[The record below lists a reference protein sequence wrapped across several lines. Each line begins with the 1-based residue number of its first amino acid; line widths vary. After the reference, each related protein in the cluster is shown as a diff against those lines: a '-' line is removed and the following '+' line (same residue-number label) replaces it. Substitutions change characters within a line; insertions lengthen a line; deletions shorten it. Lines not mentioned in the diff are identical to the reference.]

1 MQQSLNVCVYDVS
14 NYNVLRVSNSK
25 TLKNIH
31 YKEETIRG
39 EKGRGR
45 KRKTKQHQGLI
56 ITIGLEALVDDNSD
70 HSLMYVCIENSFIG
84 LV

>member
-1 MQQSLNVCVYDVS
+1 MKK
-14 NYNVLRVSNSK
+14 RRGG
-25 TLKNIH
+25 TE
-31 YKEETIRG
+31 KE
-39 EKGRGR
+39 
-45 KRKTKQHQGLI
+45 KTKQHQGLI

>member
-39 EKGRGR
+39 EKGRDG
-45 KRKTKQHQGLI
+45 KRKNETTPGI
-56 ITIGLEALVDDNSD
+56 DN
-70 HSLMYVCIENSFIG
+70 YNRT
-84 LV
+84 